1 MNNDAIDKAVKQAS
15 KLAAKL
21 KDWRSELATVEAQ
34 AVTLADQ
41 RIAALTIDETERA
54 DKLADAVA
62 RANGRA
68 ADLQQM
74 IVKRETEVK
83 AALMQAWD
91 SVIVTSAAARYAEAE
106 RDYKEKNDRYLSLA
120 PQAANAQTAAYAGR
134 EELRFAACARRTQGL
149 RRQGARPDREPP
161 RRALRRTRG
170 RSKRAPPPRCRERGR
185 RGTSPR

>member
-120 PQAANAQTAAYAGR
+120 PQAANAQTAAG
-134 EELRFAACARRTQGL
+134 AAQAVLFTLGNAPGEAANIQN
-149 RRQGARPDREPP
+149 
-161 RRALRRTRG
+161 
-170 RSKRAPPPRCRERGR
+170 RSKWVDQQAALLRGEAVTDLYMPSWLN
-185 RGTSPR
+185 GQGG